1 MLFQNSKPGTSY
13 DKPINET
20 GDIEKFTYSYNEQS
34 DLNQTNTISELTTEH
49 LEFLL
54 NRHGS
59 VQLDPAPSNNPLDPL
74 NWSLFKKNYEIFL
87 ISFHSFM
94 VTFMAAGIA
103 PAYEAMSE
111 EYGKTM
117 TEISFLTSVQILVVG
132 IFPLVFVPLMNIY
145 GRRPFLALS
154 TLVCCAL
161 NFGGG
166 FCKTYSLQMATRV
179 LVAVMISTGAAT
191 GSSIVADVSFSHER
205 GKKNGW
211 WSVGYVLGTPGG
223 PFFMGFV
230 QKHASTKWIYFTFAI
245 VNFLQFICY
254 LFSNETV
261 FDRENLSTDSKS
273 SKSIKWLGFI
283 KATSKEFE
291 LCLFWR
297 PLKQALD
304 YRITLVTIAATVTFS
319 YANIV
324 LIVET
329 PQIFGSL
336 FFLDA
341 QQLSLQYIA
350 LIVGS
355 IFGELLSGPLSDYW
369 MRFCVRKRGGQRV
382 IVDRLW
388 ISYYGYMCIIVGLIV
403 WGVNLFNA
411 EQGHWIISPL
421 IGAAI
426 AAAGMNIVTT
436 ILIVYAIDTNP
447 LKAADTGL
455 YLNLVRMSFGFIG
468 PFYFSE
474 MFTKLNL
481 AGASGLMAGLVLVL
495 GGFVT
500 VIVHVIGLKS
510 LNKDQNL

>member
-1 MLFQNSKPGTSY
+1 MHFQNTKAGTSCT
-13 DKPINET
+13 KNET
-20 GDIEKFTYSYNEQS
+20 DDIEKLNYSYDEQFVLNETS
-34 DLNQTNTISELTTEH
+34 IVSELTTDH
-49 LEFLL
+49 REFLL
-54 NRHGS
+54 KRHGS
-59 VQLDPAPSNNPLDPL
+59 IQLDPLPSNNPMDPL
-74 NWSLFKKNYEIFL
+74 NWPPLKKNYEIIL
-87 ISFHSFM
+87 ISFHSFI

-103 PAYEAMSE
+103 PAYEAMSI

-117 TEISFLTSVQILVVG
+117 TEISYLTSVQILVIG
-132 IFPLVFVPLMNIY
+132 IIPLLFVPLMNIY

-154 TLVCCAL
+154 TLACCAL
-161 NFGGG
+161 NIGGG
-166 FCKTYSLQMATRV
+166 FCKTYSQQMATRI
-179 LVAVMISTGAAT
+179 LVAVMLSTGAAA

-230 QKHASTKWIYFTFAI
+230 QKHASTNWIYFTFAI
-245 VNFLQFICY
+245 VNFVQFICY

-261 FDRENLSTDSKS
+261 YDRECTSTDYKS
-273 SKSIKWLGFI
+273 SKLINWLGLF
-283 KATSKEFE
+283 KATNKKFK

-297 PLKQALD
+297 PLKQASD
-304 YRITLVTIAATVTFS
+304 YKITLVTIAATVTFS

-336 FFLDA
+336 FLLDA

-350 LIVGS
+350 LIIGS

-369 MRFCVRKRGGQRV
+369 MKFCIRRRGGQR
-382 IVDRLW
+382 ITVDRLW
-388 ISYYGYMCIIVGLIV
+388 ISYYGYLCIIVGLIV
-403 WGVNLFNA
+403 WGVYLFNA
-411 EQGHWIISPL
+411 EKGHWIISPL

-468 PFYFSE
+468 PFYFPE
-474 MFTKLNL
+474 MFAKLNL
-481 AGASGLMAGLVLVL
+481 AGASGLMAGLVLIF
-495 GGFVT
+495 GGFIT
-500 VIVHVIGLKS
+500 VIVHVLGLKS
-510 LNKDQNL
+510 VNKERNL